1 MDPWK
6 PAPEVRARVATV
18 LRECHRVL
26 SPRGVL
32 LSVTFAGPHFRKPL
46 LQDGAFTWR
55 CAHDYFGSDD
65 AWHYS
70 FYAMRKGLKQPH
82 EADEPEQQQAVQHEP
97 RESMLHEHMDDESFL
112 MGALLDDDDPS

>member
-1 MDPWK
+1 M
-6 PAPEVRARVATV
+6 ATV

-70 FYAMRKGLKQPH
+70 FYALRKGLKQPH
-82 EADEPEQQQAVQHEP
+82 EADEPEQQAVQHEP